1 MAALQGIRSF
11 TEFPAHV
18 QQKMCQVAW
27 YQRYTTIAMSSEY
40 CYDDLIS
47 LRTINVD
54 VALIK
59 AIKSWINGVFP
70 VKTEKRQLTD
80 CVKLCQLHWLESA

>member
-27 YQRYTTIAMSSEY
+27 YQRYITIIMSSEY
-40 CYDDLIS
+40 GYDDLIS
-47 LRTINVD
+47 LVTSYVD

-59 AIKSWINGVFP
+59 AIKSWINGSFP
-70 VKTEKRQLTD
+70 VKALAHYKDFQKDFFLN
-80 CVKLCQLHWLESA
+80 KSL

>member
-27 YQRYTTIAMSSEY
+27 YQRYTTIIMSSEY

-47 LRTINVD
+47 LGTSNVD
-54 VALIK
+54 VASAYKGNKKLDKCEFSKSQLI
-59 AIKSWINGVFP
+59 GY
-70 VKTEKRQLTD
+70 
-80 CVKLCQLHWLESA
+80 VKLCQFHCLESA